1 MVREFKNLDKEERKL
16 MLEAHALIA
25 ILIAGADGVID
36 EKEMYWAE
44 KVKTFRSSKEDSILK
59 EYYVT
64 TAKGFRK
71 TMNDLIKSLPGKLSE
86 RNFEITRKLKG
97 INKILPKLNKKFS
110 REFYKS
116 LLSYAEQIA
125 RASGGIMGFASISPE
140 EKKWLS
146 LEMIN
151 NPSKTD

>member
-1 MVREFKNLDKEERKL
+1 
-16 MLEAHALIA
+16 
-25 ILIAGADGVID
+25 
-36 EKEMYWAE
+36 MYWAE